1 MVHNNVLDMKVLGW
15 LVDDTAK
22 LWREGRKVVI
32 VTSGAVALGG
42 VGKSGDVGVAAGKGM
57 HKIVNVYDH
66 LFRKYRMGAMEVLLN
81 RNDFE
86 RAAGRSTLTK
96 RIDNASIEDI
106 IAIVNENDVMS
117 TVETTL
123 GDNDALAARVAC
135 TINADTLILL
145 SMENSN
151 LKGKGGGNSK
161 IDAIKMVESHNI
173 SALLVEGKG
182 KHILR
187 ETIRDDT
194 RGKNNVLRLKA
205 MLRT

>member
-1 MVHNNVLDMKVLGW
+1 MVHNNALDTKVLGW
-15 LVDDTAK
+15 LADDTAK

-57 HKIVNVYDH
+57 HRIVNVYDR
-66 LFRKYRMGAMEVLLN
+66 LFRGHGMRAMEVLLN

-96 RIDNASIEDI
+96 RIDNAFAEDV

-117 TVETTL
+117 TAETTL

-145 SMENSN
+145 SLENSN
-151 LKGKGGGNSK
+151 LRGKGGGNSK

-173 SALLVEGKG
+173 SALLVDGKQE
-182 KHILR
+182 HILR

-194 RGKNNVLRLKA
+194 IGKNNVLRLKA
-205 MLRT
+205 MLRA